1 MIEGV
6 GTVSIF
12 VNDQDK
18 AKDFYVNKLGFELR
32 QDTTMGELRWLAV
45 APKGATTEVILYKP
59 DAHWQHYK
67 DVVGKSQPVT
77 FTVSDMDALHA
88 DLKAKGVRFVLEPER
103 QPWGTQAIILD
114 DEGNGL
120 ILVERAQG

>member
-6 GTVSIF
+6 ATVSIF

-18 AKDFYVNKLGFELR
+18 AKDFYLNKLGFELR

-45 APKGATTEVILYKP
+45 AVKGATTEVILYKP

-77 FTVSDMDALHA
+77 FSVSDMDALHA
-88 DLKAKGVRFVLEPER
+88 DLKAKGVRFVMEPER